1 MSMFQFTPSMASI
14 LMALPRNKRTEKDP
28 ATLTVDA
35 LSETVRLRPTT
46 VMDWLD
52 QLCDLGL
59 VLQVGKRAAPT
70 RDKKWQLSAN
80 GRKVVR
86 VLTGAV

>member
-1 MSMFQFTPSMASI
+1 MFTPSMASI
-14 LMALPRNKRTEKDP
+14 LMALPRNKRTAKDP

-35 LSETVRLRPTT
+35 ISETVRLRPTT
-46 VMDWLD
+46 VMDWLND
-52 QLCDLGL
+52 LLDLGL
-59 VLQVGKRAAPT
+59 VIQVGKKAAPT
-70 RDKKWQLSAN
+70 PERKWQLSAN